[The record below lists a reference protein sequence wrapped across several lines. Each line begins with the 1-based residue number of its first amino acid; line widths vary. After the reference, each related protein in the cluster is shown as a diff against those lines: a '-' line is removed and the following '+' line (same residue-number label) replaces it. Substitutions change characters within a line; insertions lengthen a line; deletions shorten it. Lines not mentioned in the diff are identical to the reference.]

1 MELAQFV
8 DTELSQH
15 QAKGMNY
22 KVIQNPKEI
31 EVILRLFTLVSTM
44 RKQSLNIRHMLWNKG
59 AAKENLFILYSS
71 PRPKPRVDYKPY
83 P

>member
-44 RKQSLNIRHMLWNKG
+44 RK
-59 AAKENLFILYSS
+59 
-71 PRPKPRVDYKPY
+71 
-83 P
+83 